1 MNETRVKKYKSYRD
15 SMIKVDSIPLD
26 TSSEV
31 AYDNHFSDS
40 NATTSA
46 LPLEQVMGNLEED
59 QKEALFLRKK
69 LIRKILIIV
78 GIALGVAAVIALIVR
93 FGIFVFSK

>member
-31 AYDNHFSDS
+31 AYDNHFSDPS
-40 NATTSA
+40 ATTSA
-46 LPLEQVMGNLEED
+46 LPLEQVMGNLDED
-59 QKEALFLRKK
+59 KQEALFLRKK
-69 LIRKILIIV
+69 LIKKILIIS
-78 GIALGVAAVIALIVR
+78 GIVLGFALLVVAFVFI
-93 FGIFVFSK
+93 GIFVFKQ